1 MNSFWLHPSLILI
14 FGALLLPLVPSRFQ
28 KLKQGYLLLIPILVF
43 LRTLQMQGVQG
54 SFGHVQFLDWTLIFG
69 RVDKLSLVFGY
80 IMSLMCIIGTLYG
93 VHVKD
98 NSQHIAAWFY
108 VAGSI
113 GAIYAG
119 DFITLFLFWEVM
131 AFSSVFLI
139 WFRGRKESLA
149 AGLRY
154 LLVHVA
160 GGLALLGGMV
170 WHCKTTGSWAFDENF
185 QQLAVNSPTPA
196 TWLILAGFM
205 LNAAVP
211 PLHAWLPDA
220 YGEATFN
227 GSVFMCA
234 FTTKTAVYALIR
246 GFAGTH
252 LLIALGVIMALY
264 GVVYAVLENDCRRL
278 LAYHIIS
285 QVGYMV
291 AGVGLGTEL
300 AINGACAH
308 AFAHILYKGLLFMG
322 CGAVLHMTGESKFT
336 ELGGLWK
343 KMPWTFLF
351 TLIGGLSISAFPL
364 FSGFVSKS
372 MIVSA
377 GFEDGNLW
385 VGFLLMLASAG
396 TFLHTGLKVPYF
408 IWFGKNQPRPEV
420 WNRATEPPW
429 NMNVAMGI
437 AAFLCIFIGCHPA
450 WLYSMLPHAEEATKY
465 LREVYSPYHV
475 SETLQILLFTGLGF
489 FLLLKKLAPEPKISL
504 DLDWP
509 YRMGGRAF
517 LWLARKPIQAVD
529 TFVGELY
536 RLAGLVPLMFSS
548 RFASLVDNEVVDG
561 MVNGVATGVRGIGGR
576 LRFAQRGRMQENL
589 TFAFAV
595 AAALIVAF
603 LLLSKPS
610 PSGALPKA
618 PVTPALSTPGAAVAP
633 NAQSSSLPLPVGNLQ
648 SAIGNPSA
656 PRAAGAEASRTER
669 TSTTRAAL

>member
-1 MNSFWLHPSLILI
+1 MTFWLHPSLLLI
-14 FGALLLPLVPSRFQ
+14 VGALLLPLVPSR
-28 KLKQGYLLLIPILVF
+28 LKKAWLLLVPVLVF
-43 LRTLQMQGVQG
+43 ARTLTLVSGT
-54 SFGHVQFLDWTLIFG
+54 FGQVRFLDWTLTFG
-69 RVDKLSLVFGY
+69 HVDRLSLVFGY
-80 IMSLMCIIGTLYG
+80 IMSLMCILGTLYG
-93 VHVKD
+93 LHVKD
-98 NSQHIAAWFY
+98 DKQHIAAWFY

-119 DFITLFLFWEVM
+119 DFITLFLFWELM
-131 AFSSVFLI
+131 AFSSVFLV
-139 WFRGRKESLA
+139 WFRGRRESLP

-160 GGLALLGGMV
+160 GGLSLLGGMV
-170 WHCKTTGSWAFDENF
+170 WHCKTTGSWAFDESF
-185 QQLAVNSPTPA
+185 RLLAVQHPTPA
-196 TWLILAGFM
+196 TWLILVGFI

-234 FTTKTAVYALIR
+234 FTTKTAVYALCR
-246 GFAGTH
+246 GFAGTGI
-252 LLIALGVIMALY
+252 LVPLGVIMALY

-291 AGVGLGTEL
+291 AGVGLGTEM

-343 KMPWTFLF
+343 KMPWTFVF

-372 MIVSA
+372 MIVQA
-377 GFEDGNLW
+377 GFEEHKLW
-385 VGFLLMLASAG
+385 VGFLLLLASAG

-408 IWFGKNQPRPEV
+408 IWFGKNQPKAEV
-420 WNRATEPPW
+420 WNRAKEPPV
-429 NMNVAMGI
+429 NMNVAMAI
-437 AAFLCIFIGCHPA
+437 TSILCIFIGCYTPY
-450 WLYSMLPHAEEATKY
+450 LYKMLPYPEAAMKY
-465 LREVYSPYHV
+465 QPYTAYHV

-489 FLLLKKLAPEPKISL
+489 FLLLKKLVPEPKISL

-517 LWLARKPIQAVD
+517 FWLARKPMQAID

-536 RLAGLVPLMFSS
+536 RLAGLIPLMLTARVAGLF
-548 RFASLVDNEVVDG
+548 DNAVIDGAVDG
-561 MVNGVATGVRGIGGR
+561 IAESVRGIGRR
-576 LRFAQRGRMQENL
+576 LRRAQSGQMQENL

-595 AAALIVAF
+595 AAVLIVAF
-603 LLLSKPS
+603 IIYS
-610 PSGALPKA
+610 
-618 PVTPALSTPGAAVAP
+618 
-633 NAQSSSLPLPVGNLQ
+633 N
-648 SAIGNPSA
+648 
-656 PRAAGAEASRTER
+656 R
-669 TSTTRAAL
+669 

>member
-1 MNSFWLHPSLILI
+1 MSNFWLHPSLILLL
-14 FGALLLPLVPSRFQ
+14 GAVLLPLLPSRLQ
-28 KLKQGYLLLIPILVF
+28 KLRQAFLLLVPILVF
-43 LRTLQMQGVQG
+43 ARTLTLMKG
-54 SFGHVQFLDWTLIFG
+54 SFGHVQFLDWVLVFG
-69 RVDKLSLVFGY
+69 RVDSLSLVFGY
-80 IMSLMCIIGTLYG
+80 IMSLMCILGTLYG
-93 VHVKD
+93 LHIKETTQHV
-98 NSQHIAAWFY
+98 AAWFY

-119 DFITLFLFWEVM
+119 DFITLFLFWEIM

-139 WFRGRKESLA
+139 WFRGRRESLT

-160 GGLALLGGMV
+160 GGLALLAGMV
-170 WHCKTTGSWAFDENF
+170 WHCRTTGSWAFDDAF
-185 QQLAVNSPTPA
+185 QQLAVHHGTPA
-196 TWLILAGFM
+196 TYLILIGFV

-234 FTTKTAVYALIR
+234 FTTKTAVYALCR
-246 GFAGTH
+246 GFAGTEI
-252 LLIALGVIMALY
+252 LVVLGVIMALY

-291 AGVGLGTEL
+291 AGVGLGTQM

-343 KMPWTFLF
+343 KMPWTFVF

-377 GFEDGNLW
+377 GFEEHKRW
-385 VGFLLMLASAG
+385 VGFLLLLASAG

-420 WNRATEPPW
+420 WNRASDPPW
-429 NMNVAMGI
+429 NMNAAMVI
-437 AAFLCIFIGCHPA
+437 ASALCIFIGCYTPY
-450 WLYSMLPHAEEATKY
+450 LYKMLPYQEVAAEYAKV
-465 LREVYSPYHV
+465 VYSSYHV

-489 FLLLKKLAPEPKISL
+489 FLLLKKLEPEDTISL

-509 YRMGGRAF
+509 YRMAGRGF
-517 LWLARKPIQAVD
+517 LWLARKPVQAVD

-536 RLAGLVPLMFSS
+536 RLAGLVPLIFTA
-548 RFASLVDNEVVDG
+548 RLAALLDNEAIDAAVDG
-561 MVNGVATGVRGIGGR
+561 VADAVRGVGRR
-576 LRFAQRGRMQENL
+576 LRLAQRGQMQENL
-589 TFAFAV
+589 ALAFGV
-595 AAALIVAF
+595 AAVLLVAF
-603 LLLSKPS
+603 ILYS
-610 PSGALPKA
+610 
-618 PVTPALSTPGAAVAP
+618 
-633 NAQSSSLPLPVGNLQ
+633 N
-648 SAIGNPSA
+648 
-656 PRAAGAEASRTER
+656 R
-669 TSTTRAAL
+669 

>member
-1 MNSFWLHPSLILI
+1 MSNLWIHPSLILMI
-14 FGALLLPLVPSRFQ
+14 GAVLLPLIPSRFQ
-28 KLKQGYLLLIPILVF
+28 KLKQGYLVLIPVLVF
-43 LRTLQMQGVQG
+43 LRTLAMTHAKGT
-54 SFGHVQFLDWTLIFG
+54 FGEVQFLNWTLIFG
-69 RVDKLSLVFGY
+69 RVDALSLVFGY
-80 IMSLMCIIGTLYG
+80 IMSLMCILGTLYG
-93 VHVKD
+93 LHVKG
-98 NSQHIAAWFY
+98 NAQHIAAWFY

-119 DFITLFLFWEVM
+119 DYLTLFLFWELM

-139 WFRGRKESLA
+139 WFRGRRESLG

-160 GGLALLGGMV
+160 GGLALLAGMV
-170 WHCKTTGSWAFDENF
+170 LQCKSAGSWAFNPLD
-185 QQLAVNSPTPA
+185 VHHPTVA
-196 TWLILAGFM
+196 IYLIMAGFI

-234 FTTKTAVYALIR
+234 FTTKTAVYALCR
-246 GFAGTH
+246 GFAGMEI
-252 LLIALGVIMALY
+252 LVPLGVIMALY

-291 AGVGLGTEL
+291 AGVGLGTAM

-343 KMPWTFLF
+343 KMPWTFVF

-372 MIVSA
+372 MIVAA
-377 GFEDGNLW
+377 GLEEHKLW
-385 VGFLLMLASAG
+385 VGFLLLLASAG

-408 IWFGKNQPRPEV
+408 IWFGKNQPKPEV
-420 WNRATEPPW
+420 WNRAAEPPW
-429 NMNVAMGI
+429 NMNLAML
-437 AAFLCIFIGCHPA
+437 AASALCIFIGCYTPY
-450 WLYSMLPHAEEATKY
+450 LYQMLPYPEEAMKY
-465 LREVYSPYHV
+465 APYTSYHI

-489 FLLLKKLAPEPKISL
+489 FLLLKKLVPEPKISL
-504 DLDWP
+504 DMDWF
-509 YRMGGRAF
+509 YRIGGRAF
-517 LWLARKPIQAVD
+517 QWVASRPVQMFD

-536 RLAGLVPLMFSS
+536 RLVGLIPLMITARIAGLF
-548 RFASLVDNEVVDG
+548 DNAIIDGIVDG
-561 MVNGVATGVRGIGGR
+561 LAENVRGIGRR
-576 LRFAQRGRMQENL
+576 LRFAQRGPMQENL

-595 AAALIVAF
+595 AAVLIVAF
-603 LLLSKPS
+603 VLYS
-610 PSGALPKA
+610 
-618 PVTPALSTPGAAVAP
+618 
-633 NAQSSSLPLPVGNLQ
+633 N
-648 SAIGNPSA
+648 
-656 PRAAGAEASRTER
+656 R
-669 TSTTRAAL
+669 